1 MTSTSFLFQIFTIVT
16 DNSDTMTEAVKLLKQ
31 EHLPCFAHTL
41 HSLVTN
47 SLAKVDGLADI
58 LQKVKDIVQ
67 FFNHDQNGGMMEEQ
81 QQEDPE
87 NQPKK
92 LISDVE
98 SRWNSSFYMLQR
110 YLELHAP
117 VSTALAILEKEEM
130 IISTEDSEVL
140 SSVVAALQPLE
151 EVTRELCFEKTTLV
165 SKIIPIIYVLKLAL
179 SENSSVMGGVMKQLT
194 DTLLDQIQLKFPD
207 LHQRFQFY
215 CSTYLDPRF
224 KKFAFSDEA
233 ALEKIQDRLRE
244 EVISVGDVSQ
254 ASGNPVS
261 IVDHGSSLWDRFDED
276 IAKQCSS
283 STARPDIEL
292 RRYAEEQPIP
302 RFSNPLE
309 WWRIHGP
316 MLPQL
321 QEVAKK
327 CFSCPGIRVQS
338 ERMFSDI
345 GENVYLRRSRLA
357 EEFVERIIFLNENGS
372 L

>member
-1 MTSTSFLFQIFTIVT
+1 
-16 DNSDTMTEAVKLLKQ
+16 
-31 EHLPCFAHTL
+31 
-41 HSLVTN
+41 
-47 SLAKVDGLADI
+47 
-58 LQKVKDIVQ
+58 
-67 FFNHDQNGGMMEEQ
+67 
-81 QQEDPE
+81 
-87 NQPKK
+87 
-92 LISDVE
+92 
-98 SRWNSSFYMLQR
+98 
-110 YLELHAP
+110 
-117 VSTALAILEKEEM
+117 
-130 IISTEDSEVL
+130 
-140 SSVVAALQPLE
+140 
-151 EVTRELCFEKTTLV
+151 V

-244 EVISVGDVSQ
+244 EVISVGDVTQASGNQDRLKEEVISVGDVTQ

-327 CFSCPGIRVQS
+327 CFSCPGISVQS

-345 GENVYLRRSRLA
+345 GENVYLRRRKWLKN
-357 EEFVERIIFLNENGS
+357 VFLVLVSVSNQRECFLILGKMS
-372 L
+372 I